1 MLFRPIAQRFFFFL
15 IVALL
20 LVTTGKDWFDFYS
33 CGAVGQCLSD
43 AGVLQLYTKFA
54 MSFLLTVL
62 AFMATS
68 RAFSPRDAKFLRIAF
83 VFSLLADFCFSKLKI
98 LVPDAAS
105 LSTVLGIVFFMA
117 FQTVLIY
124 RHSRVSETD
133 SKFPKV
139 YWLLAV
145 VTLVAV
151 ILFATGVVGLTV
163 ATVLAYA
170 AFVISSTVVGVLAP
184 GKGYYPAPN
193 ASLIRWGM
201 VAFFFGDVLVGLAML
216 SGEDHSTV
224 QTLAEIANNF
234 IWWVYVPA
242 QLMLIRGAI
251 KSEK

>member
-1 MLFRPIAQRFFFFL
+1 MFFQSLAQRIFFFL
-15 IVALL
+15 IAALL
-20 LVTTGKDWFDFYS
+20 LVTTGKDWYDFYT

-43 AGVLQLYTKFA
+43 AGALQLYTKFA
-54 MSFLLTVL
+54 MSFLLTAL
-62 AFMATS
+62 AFLATN

-98 LVPDAAS
+98 LVPDAAIM
-105 LSTVLGIVFFMA
+105 STVLGIVFFMA

-124 RHSRVSETD
+124 RHSRKSD
-133 SKFPKV
+133 SDSQFPKV

-151 ILFATGVVGLTV
+151 ILFLTGVVGLTV

-170 AFVISSTVVGVLAP
+170 AFVISSTVVGILAP
-184 GKGYYPAPN
+184 RNGYYPVPN

-201 VAFFFGDVLVGLAML
+201 VAFFFGDVLVGLSML

-224 QTLAEIANNF
+224 QAVSAVANNF

-242 QLMLIRGAI
+242 QLMLIRGAVE
-251 KSEK
+251 SEK

>member
-1 MLFRPIAQRFFFFL
+1 MFLRSIAQRVVLSL
-15 IVALL
+15 IVVLL
-20 LVTTGKDWFDFYS
+20 LVTTVKDWFDFYT

-43 AGVLQLYTKFA
+43 AGTLQLYTKFS

-98 LVPDAAS
+98 LLPDAAS
-105 LSTVLGIVFFMA
+105 LSTVLGIVFFMM

-124 RHSRVSETD
+124 RHSRKSETD
-133 SKFPKV
+133 TNFPKI
-139 YWLLAV
+139 YWLLAAVTV
-145 VTLVAV
+145 VAI
-151 ILFATGVVGLTV
+151 ILFATGTIGLTV

-170 AFVISSTVVGVLAP
+170 AFVITSTVIGILAP
-184 GKGYYPAPN
+184 CKGYYPAVN

-201 VAFFFGDVLVGLAML
+201 VAFFIGDALVGLAL
-216 SGEDHSTV
+216 ASGEDHSVIQTV
-224 QTLAEIANNF
+224 SAVANNF

-242 QLMLIRGAI
+242 QIMLIRGAV
-251 KSEK
+251 KDGV

>member
-1 MLFRPIAQRFFFFL
+1 MRVGIDFADERGVVRAEQDVHAREVCAHGLAGGERGISLRRCRDCRFRSAAKRD
-15 IVALL
+15 V
-20 LVTTGKDWFDFYS
+20 
-33 CGAVGQCLSD
+33 GAEVGCIEAAHGGND
-43 AGVLQLYTKFA
+43 
-54 MSFLLTVL
+54 L
-62 AFMATS
+62 AS
-68 RAFSPRDAKFLRIAF
+68 HHVDAKILPSTGGDEFLHQ
-83 VFSLLADFCFSKLKI
+83 KI

-105 LSTVLGIVFFMA
+105 LSTIFGIVFFMA

-139 YWLLAV
+139 YWLLAA
-145 VTLVAV
+145 VTLAAV

-170 AFVISSTVVGVLAP
+170 AFVISSTVVGILAP